1 MRIVRLGTI
10 TTLGVLAVAAAVAAG
25 PRSRDVNRAHR
36 GSAPQVAV
44 EADVSDEADG
54 PSILALPKTIAIVS
68 LPAPSTDVAIDI
80 TVANTSSASPVGAR
94 DIQAVIIDCARGLAK
109 QGLTMDS
116 VFNVVPPA
124 GGTATVTT
132 GNDADDV
139 GPAVLTFTGFGAA
152 ESSTASY
159 DPDTWDNAGFGATR
173 ANLAGCRVEV
183 VFFGAESL
191 RGDGVLKLVTGSDTV
206 VAKVKQRFPAP

>member
-10 TTLGVLAVAAAVAAG
+10 TTLGVLAVTAAVAAG

-36 GSAPQVAV
+36 GSTPEVAA
-44 EADVSDEADG
+44 EADLSDEADD
-54 PSILALPKTIAIVS
+54 PSIQALAKTIAIVS
-68 LPAPSTDVAIDI
+68 LPAPSTAVAIDI
-80 TVANTSSASPVGAR
+80 TVTNTSSASPVGAR

-116 VFNVVPPA
+116 VFNEVPPA
-124 GGTATVTT
+124 GGTVTVTT
-132 GNDADDV
+132 GNDLDDV
-139 GPAVLTFTGFGAA
+139 GPAVTTYTGFGAG

-159 DPDTWDNAGFGATR
+159 DPDTWDNPGFGATR

-183 VFFGAESL
+183 VFFGPESL
-191 RGDGVLKLVTGSDTV
+191 RGDGVLKLTRADTV
-206 VAKVKQRFPAP
+206 VAKIKQRFPAP